1 MPAEATGQPYGEVYD
16 LGYKHYEGERLGRTH
31 AVRALIVYS
40 MKRGLGIRKRWTSKI
55 MPTLLYIAAYTPALI
70 VAGILAFLPDEV
82 AFGYG
87 DLAGFISTAL
97 LIFAAG
103 LAPEMLSDDRRENVL
118 ALYFS
123 RAITRADYLLA
134 KVAAMII
141 LMATIAFGPQLLLF
155 VAKVLL
161 DDDPLGYLG
170 GHIDDLGK
178 IIAWGA
184 IVCVYYT
191 AIGLAIAA
199 FVNRKGVASA
209 VFIGGVFLVT
219 AITNALYEAMSGTL
233 RDYIIMVSPIEL
245 IQAITGWLLGDDV
258 GSEIGNLDGPAYLAG
273 IAAAVAVAALI
284 MYRRYLTEE

>member
-1 MPAEATGQPYGEVYD
+1 MRAEGPPQPYGEVYD
-16 LGYKHYEGERLGRTH
+16 LGYKHYEGERQGRGH
-31 AVRALIVYS
+31 AVRALILYS

-82 AFGYG
+82 GFGYG

-118 ALYFS
+118 PLYFS

-134 KVAAMII
+134 KVAAMMI

-155 VAKVLL
+155 LARVLL

-170 GHIDDLGK
+170 DNVDDLGR
-178 IIAWGA
+178 IVVWGL

-191 AIGLAIAA
+191 ALGLAIAA
-199 FVNRKGVASA
+199 LVNRKGVATA
-209 VFIGGVFLVT
+209 LFVGGVFLVT
-219 AITNALYEAMSGTL
+219 AITNALFEAVDGTL
-233 RDYIIMVSPIEL
+233 RDYIILVSPIEL
-245 IQAITGWLLGDDV
+245 IQAITGWLLGDV
-258 GSEIGNLDGPAYLAG
+258 SSEMGNLRGPVYLVG
-273 IAAAVAVAALI
+273 IAAAVGISALI